1 MKVLILAVNLFLAG
15 LLVWEAVRYFDGTPK
30 LAVRTERK
38 KKKTVAGQGSAAPQ
52 SEMSAED
59 AVRTIQQKNIFN
71 ITRCPDAIGGRG
83 GSSSLALLGIF
94 RIGDKCGAIIQ
105 NSAPRN
111 TSRFGAPWMRQNN
124 QQRRQ
129 IRPQQTFMQGDV
141 MDNGY
146 IVSEIHD
153 DRVVLTRGGG
163 KLELRLEL
171 ASRPIAQARAA
182 QAARAARPTAQQMQ
196 QRMMGQQMMIM
207 RQLMQSTNAM
217 QQQMRNNNGGGNT
230 RSSRRR

>member
-15 LLVWEAVRYFDGTPK
+15 LLVWEAVRYFDGTPE

-94 RIGDKCGAIIQ
+94 RIGDKCGA
-105 NSAPRN
+105 NCSFRRV
-111 TSRFGAPWMRQNN
+111 SVSWYGRFCRKV
-124 QQRRQ
+124 
-129 IRPQQTFMQGDV
+129 TFF
-141 MDNGY
+141 
-146 IVSEIHD
+146 
-153 DRVVLTRGGG
+153 
-163 KLELRLEL
+163 
-171 ASRPIAQARAA
+171 
-182 QAARAARPTAQQMQ
+182 
-196 QRMMGQQMMIM
+196 
-207 RQLMQSTNAM
+207 
-217 QQQMRNNNGGGNT
+217 
-230 RSSRRR
+230 